1 MQQCF
6 WCHGIKNNKGSNPF
20 CTNRCQIDLMKYERN
35 INKLRKILL
44 ARQFRTDPQTGIK
57 SHETITDRIWS
68 EIVA

>member
-1 MQQCF
+1 
-6 WCHGIKNNKGSNPF
+6 
-20 CTNRCQIDLMKYERN
+20 MKYERN